1 MLRPADSLPAVPIC
15 PGKSPSTGHFCCPSY
30 AHRAPISHAPL
41 AHAPRRTALT
51 SAEMSPARE
60 SGRSAGPWN
69 TAGLWN
75 ATGAWNTLGAW
86 NIAVRTRGVFTH
98 RDGLQKPACVERG
111 LVRTAMERG
120 ETKRRKPE
128 RTESDDNRDG
138 GKQGKAEGRG
148 GRARGQKKRS
158 RGEKASKKCSNMA
171 KRAQIASL
179 AISMG
184 GGKKTIFATGGTS
197 GAEKYR
203 PEEKERRD

>member
-1 MLRPADSLPAVPIC
+1 M
-15 PGKSPSTGHFCCPSY
+15 PSTH
-30 AHRAPISHAPL
+30 APISHA
-41 AHAPRRTALT
+41 HRRTALT

-98 RDGLQKPACVERG
+98 RDDFQKPACVERG

-138 GKQGKAEGRG
+138 GKQGKAEDAGRKG
-148 GRARGQKKRS
+148 EGAKKRP

-179 AISMG
+179 AISRG
-184 GGKKTIFATGGTS
+184 GGGAKRLYLRRAEHLEHRSIALRRRRRRRRGDARLSDRKRKRRGKARAGGT
-197 GAEKYR
+197 
-203 PEEKERRD
+203 RRD